1 MSGHRLTVQ
10 RHVDLAPHGE
20 RVLFLSRAQPAHQ
33 PDQRLF
39 TEKDLSLL
47 LLQGIMTPAI
57 LALPRRSWP
66 TLCAVTS
73 ALRTARKK
81 RRQLGDF
88 AAKVAAVLEN
98 PREHESPA
106 LFAAIQRGLHERYM
120 IYLAERM
127 NRGATT
133 DLIGAE
139 HLQESLA
146 RGRGVLL
153 WNTPS
158 LADTIITKRALAS
171 AGFRAWQLSVHSHG
185 FSQSRFATKHLNPPQ
200 IAVENRHLAGRIW
213 FKGPGAVA
221 ATREVMRHL
230 KAGRA
235 VLCTNSLHAGS
246 AFVAAPFA
254 GAYHLVL
261 PTTPLS
267 IAARA
272 KVPLH
277 LVTTVQTRPFAH
289 HVCHV
294 SADLLNREPT
304 AAQSD
309 PDTRIAHLARGA
321 NKILYALL
329 RNHPDQIRLWDRLM
343 QPRDFNRAPLPCQRD
358 SRPLIP

>member
-1 MSGHRLTVQ
+1 MSGHGLTVQ

-20 RVLFLSRAQPAHQ
+20 RVLFLSRAQAAHQ
-33 PDQRLF
+33 LDQRLF

-57 LALPRRSWP
+57 LALPRRSWR
-66 TLCAVTS
+66 TLCSVTS

-81 RRQLGDF
+81 RRHFSDL

-98 PREHESPA
+98 PREHETRA

-120 IYLAERM
+120 TYLAERM
-127 NRGATT
+127 KRDAAVE
-133 DLIGAE
+133 LIGAE
-139 HLQESLA
+139 HVQESLA

-171 AGFRAWQLSVHSHG
+171 AGFRAWQLSVYSHG
-185 FSQSRFATKHLNPPQ
+185 FSQSRVATKYLNPPQ
-200 IAVENRHLAGRIW
+200 IAVENRHLDGRIW
-213 FKGPGAVA
+213 FKGPSAVA

-230 KAGRA
+230 KAGRI

-267 IAARA
+267 IAARSN
-272 KVPLH
+272 VPLH
-277 LVTTVQTRPFAH
+277 LVTTVQSRPFEH

-294 SADLLNREPT
+294 SADLLGTEP
-304 AAQSD
+304 AAAHG
-309 PDTRIAHLARGA
+309 DTDTQVAHLARGA
-321 NKILYALL
+321 SSMLYALL
-329 RNHPDQIRLWDRLM
+329 RDHPEQIRLWDRLM
-343 QPRDFNRAPLPCQRD
+343 QPSDFNRAPGHANATADL
-358 SRPLIP
+358 